1 MPGVLHVGVEA
12 LTSGTLAAVRF
23 MSGCARATQH
33 PTPSSWRRSTWDD
46 RYAAEHGP
54 ALLTGTQ
61 ALVRLPL
68 AQRRLDQRR
77 GPAQAVA

>member
-33 PTPSSWRRSTWDD
+33 PTPSSWRRSTWTTAMRPSTD
-46 RYAAEHGP
+46 P

-77 GPAQAVA
+77 GQAVA